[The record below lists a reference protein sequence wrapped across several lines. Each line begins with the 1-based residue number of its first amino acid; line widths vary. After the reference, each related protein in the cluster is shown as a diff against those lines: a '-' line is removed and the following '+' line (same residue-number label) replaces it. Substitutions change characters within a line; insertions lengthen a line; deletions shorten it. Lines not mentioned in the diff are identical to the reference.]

1 MSKISTYLS
10 KILSAVYG
18 REVRQSIHDAISQ
31 CYDDVNNPDLN
42 TSAFKTA
49 IQEKIDDGSIP
60 AMTIA
65 DGSITQ
71 EKLSPDIHF
80 GVQNGEVTP
89 EKIANCVYPYHG
101 LNWLNYDT
109 AINGYTIN
117 STTGEKTVK
126 ASFSVSEKIDISG
139 YVYILQHGDNTG
151 RLNFYKSND
160 EFISSVSFSKTDPA
174 FTEIPNGAVTLIV
187 SFPTNATTNIVIP
200 TNNNNAVEWRYPNPS
215 EWDTLLGKYKDDVQ
229 GKPMIDDTLPSA
241 FSDGSVPLNAIN
253 GVNLTRYNLFNYKP
267 TVIDGIEKQILS
279 KNVSIYYVYNF
290 GERSPLF
297 FRRLYE
303 DGAIMTKYFS
313 GFTFSYSGYK
323 PTMIDFTD
331 YDVIHG
337 DCIYTEVSKE
347 KNKST
352 PVTTENI
359 MISTQSD
366 LTEFYSYES
375 GYFNPSDAVKRLIQ
389 SANESNVKVYDGGV
403 MMTLGDSYTAYM
415 NTFYDS
421 FAKKHGLVQD
431 NRGVASSTIAGD
443 TGGNIGFKPFWN
455 RLDTAISEYE
465 AGLTINEVTYS
476 ADDVKLIVF
485 MGGANDWSTVN
496 DTVDRLGKGAF
507 ETDKGKLY
515 GALNY
520 IFATL
525 LSTFKNADI
534 VVILQP
540 VNYNSTVPTSE
551 EGAKNVGFE
560 SLEQAQGMTNTQL
573 STYLMTKKEKIIREM
588 AQMYGLTICDCCF
601 EWYNPNNPVDAET
614 YWQTDKLHLSR
625 AGHEAVI
632 KKLEGTVND
641 LPVRRN

>member
-49 IQEKIDDGSIP
+49 IQEKIDDGSFT

-80 GVQNGEVTP
+80 GVQDGEVTV
-89 EKIANCVYPYHG
+89 EKLSGTTCEYQGG
-101 LNWLNYDT
+101 LNQINYDDVT
-109 AINGYTIN
+109 DGYWYDSTGVLDEKEGWSISNKMPVGINTHWYGRETTWSANYIVFFDSSDAVLSAVKYGQNGNGIYGEIPSGASYAKCCFPTGDTTNVIIFADEAIA
-117 STTGEKTVK
+117 STTTNVLLDEMMNR
-126 ASFSVSEKIDISG
+126 
-139 YVYILQHGDNTG
+139 YINDPWGKLTTKELQTY
-151 RLNFYKSND
+151 FAD
-160 EFISSVSFSKTDPA
+160 E
-174 FTEIPNGAVTLIV
+174 
-187 SFPTNATTNIVIP
+187 
-200 TNNNNAVEWRYPNPS
+200 
-215 EWDTLLGKYKDDVQ
+215 
-229 GKPMIDDTLPSA
+229 
-241 FSDGSVPLNAIN
+241 SVPLSSLQGA
-253 GVNLTRYNLFNYKP
+253 GAKMYNLFDPSNIYAEQNNRKYYLLP
-267 TVIDGIEKQILS
+267 LRKT
-279 KNVSIYYVYNF
+279 YYVYNMSDEKITNTNF
-290 GERSPLF
+290 MMYVLKKNRESKYIGMSFINVGTYRTDKVTDDI
-297 FRRLYE
+297 YE
-303 DGAIMTKYFS
+303 DAVLVYAVVDGTNM
-313 GFTFSYSGYK
+313 
-323 PTMIDFTD
+323 
-331 YDVIHG
+331 
-337 DCIYTEVSKE
+337 
-347 KNKST
+347 
-352 PVTTENI
+352 TENQI
-359 MISTQSD
+359 NGLMISERND
-366 LTEFYSYES
+366 LKEYHSHAEMYYEPNS
-375 GYFNPSDAVKRLIQ
+375 EMKKMIQ
-389 SANESNVKVYDGGV
+389 SAQESIIKQYDGGV

-415 NTFYDS
+415 KTFYDS
-421 FAKKHGLVQD
+421 FAEKHGLVQD